1 MLRVKTSLIKK
12 TVCALMVIAL
22 SVPMVVTGHAAD
34 DDVLYFGALDESIA
48 QNVKTTVVE
57 KGTFFTSGLVQ
68 GNLDF
73 TSNQWVFSD
82 ISEGTVTF
90 QSFVISQGSIVK
102 KGDPLV
108 EVKVTVDEVEK
119 EEVEM
124 NLAAAK
130 RNLEEYVADTKLLLS
145 QYKAATETGSESDRQ
160 LAELSYTRLLKTFND
175 EVENREAKIDNYTL
189 RLDEIEDLENTKYIN
204 APSDGIIGYLG
215 RFRKGEVITG
225 WSFLCIINDPEKVR
239 VVVEGGSDTLRYNMP
254 VKIIQRTGNRNV
266 ELTGRV
272 LTMKSTASSVNLIAR
287 DDIIEIYGDKSKLMP
302 GSQVTIKFDKTYV
315 EDAVMV
321 KKSAIKTDKK
331 GSYVN
336 VFVNGFST
344 KRYVIIGGSDAD
356 RSWIISGVDEG
367 DIVILE

>member
-12 TVCALMVIAL
+12 TVCALMVML
-22 SVPMVVTGHAAD
+22 LCVPMVVSGHAAD
-34 DDVLYFGALDESIA
+34 DDVLYFGALEESIA
-48 QNVKTTVVE
+48 QNVKTTTAE
-57 KGTFFTSGLVQ
+57 KGIFFTSGLVQ
-68 GNLDF
+68 GSLEF
-73 TSNQWVFSD
+73 LSNQWVFSD

-90 QSFVISQGSIVK
+90 QNFVVNQGDVVK
-102 KGDPLV
+102 KGDPVV
-108 EVKVTVDEVEK
+108 EVKVAVDEVEK
-119 EEVEM
+119 EEVEL
-124 NLAAAK
+124 NLSAAK
-130 RNLEEYVADTKLLLS
+130 RNLEEYVADTKLLLD
-145 QYKAATETGSESDRQ
+145 QYKAASETGSEADRQ
-160 LAELSYTRLLKTFND
+160 LAALSYTKLLKTFNS
-175 EVENREAKIDNYTL
+175 EVENREARIDEYTL
-189 RLDEIEDLENTKYIN
+189 SLDEIEDLENTKYIN
-204 APSDGIIGYLG
+204 ATTDGIVGYLA
-215 RFRKGEVITG
+215 RLRKGEVITG
-225 WSFLCIINDPEKVR
+225 WSFLCVINDPEKVR

-287 DDIIEIYGDKSKLMP
+287 NDIIEIYGDKSKLMP

-356 RSWIISGVDEG
+356 RSWIVSGVNEC